1 MSILTTRAFLGG
13 SASLAR
19 AVKQNDILI
28 KVDEHPCLGIA
39 LERLRALVLGPQGSH
54 VTMELMRE
62 SSAGGQTIYYDIE
75 LVRGSPSFLKLLQR
89 CHHLA
94 SDLDRMKN
102 LLAMEQ
108 VKSQSVEA
116 EKAELLA
123 RLEQGEPTSSA
134 TFRVSELTRELEEVR
149 NECAL
154 LKDQLAEHAK
164 KRHSLEQTLNT
175 LQKTAASQAEE
186 IRQLQMHDKDRL
198 AWVQELERRRVS
210 ERDMNQTVLSQ
221 LQKDLNAGDAAREDA
236 QAALV
241 QAMSDSQLIR
251 QEVAILRM
259 REQNARARLEA
270 GHRGLVHALEINDR
284 LGLDL
289 AMLLPESEKTLQ
301 FLEAALK
308 SYPQHQS
315 RTVPDATGEQPA
327 TQKHDQAGNVD
338 GRQCS
343 SQVAQGKSESESP
356 VAGGLTAANPPLTML
371 ETQGSLQHMIA
382 SAQLA
387 LSKQEQPLER
397 ALPSAI
403 TSPPHAVASA
413 RYAAERCGARA
424 TLETPWWCQQP
435 ATTTLGEG
443 PETGRCADV

>member
-28 KVDEHPCLGIA
+28 KVDGNPCLGIA

-62 SSAGGQTIYYDIE
+62 SSAGGQAIYYDIE

-134 TFRVSELTRELEEVR
+134 TFRVSELTQELEEVR

-154 LKDQLAEHAK
+154 LKDQLAEHAQ

-175 LQKTAASQAEE
+175 LQKTASSQAEE
-186 IRQLQMHDKDRL
+186 IRQLQVQDKDRL
-198 AWVQELERRRVS
+198 AWVQEIERRRVS

-221 LQKDLNAGDAAREDA
+221 LQKDLNAGDAARDDA

-270 GHRGLVHALEINDR
+270 G
-284 LGLDL
+284 
-289 AMLLPESEKTLQ
+289 
-301 FLEAALK
+301 LK

-327 TQKHDQAGNVD
+327 TQKHDGAGDVD
-338 GRQCS
+338 GRQGS

-413 RYAAERCGARA
+413 RDAAERCGARA

-443 PETGRCADV
+443 FETTSGRCADV